1 MSTQIS
7 IKRVYDEAEPEDGL
21 RVLVDRLW
29 PRGMSKAKAQV
40 DLWAKDLAPSTKL
53 RKWFHGHSDQY
64 QEFTEKYRAE
74 LEACLPDLQDQLSG
88 LAQPRLT
95 LLTSVKEPERSHVPV
110 LQKFLESQFSGSAD

>member
-7 IKRVYDEAEPEDGL
+7 IKRVYDEAEPEDGF
-21 RVLVDRLW
+21 RVLIDRLW

-40 DLWAKDLAPSTKL
+40 DLWARDLAPSSEL
-53 RKWFHGHSDQY
+53 RKWFHAHSDQY

-74 LEACLPDLQDQLSG
+74 LETSQPDLQDQISE

-95 LLTSVKEPERSHVPV
+95 LLTSVKEPARSHVPV
-110 LQKFLESQFSGSAD
+110 LQEFLETQFSD

>member
-7 IKRVYDEAEPEDGL
+7 IKRVYEDPESEDGF

-29 PRGMSKAKAQV
+29 PRGMSKAKAKV
-40 DLWAKDLAPSTKL
+40 DLWAKDLAPSTEL

-74 LEACLPDLQDQLSG
+74 LEACLPDLQDQISE

-95 LLTSVKEPERSHVPV
+95 LLTSVKEPARSHVPV
-110 LQKFLESQFSGSAD
+110 LQQFLETQFSK